1 MADLFDRAG
10 VAWRLDRDAL
20 DNEGVDLDDQKSA
33 VSLELDAVP
42 IEAVVDVGQMLAV
55 LELGTAGR
63 LSGGSLSVR
72 RPGYRFEADEAV
84 RSALLKTVGAVQFEN
99 QPLNEVLK
107 QLGARL
113 RVNIWLDEA
122 DLQDEGHRVTK
133 EVSLVSDGDL
143 QARVLLNQLLN
154 PIDLTC
160 VVDEGLLKVTTLVAA
175 EEWLVD
181 ACLRRR

>member
-1 MADLFDRAG
+1 
-10 VAWRLDRDAL
+10 
-20 DNEGVDLDDQKSA
+20 
-33 VSLELDAVP
+33 
-42 IEAVVDVGQMLAV
+42 MLAV
-55 LELGTAGR
+55 LELGAAGR

-84 RSALLKTVGAVQFEN
+84 RSVLLKTVGAVQLEN

-154 PIDLTC
+154 LIDLT
-160 VVDEGLLKVTTLVAA
+160 
-175 EEWLVD
+175 
-181 ACLRRR
+181 